1 MLWQLCSGCSLHSVL
16 RSPLQAG
23 QASAAKPKAPRTQP
37 PAPEAKVEQSQ
48 GSGSFTWP
56 HFSLPK
62 QHVSYL
68 ESFLLAD
75 DGFF

>member
-1 MLWQLCSGCSLHSVL
+1 MCSVCSLHSVL

-23 QASAAKPKAPRTQP
+23 QASAAKPKAPQTQP

-48 GSGSFTWP
+48 RSGSFTWP
-56 HFSLPK
+56 HLSLPK